1 MTSNCSPSQSTTSP
15 CLKYSNTS
23 CPQDP
28 PLVVPPSS
36 FLLPMGFHRPQQ
48 QSAHLRRAHYFP
60 PGSCP
65 LPRSRTTD
73 ALRAAT
79 CPRRRRHLLIT
90 LATGTVHHIPKTLHR
105 SRAALGLP
113 QPPSTRPLDSTSVT
127 ARIVGRPSTNA
138 FNFILQVLLQSLKS
152 FFNLGVH
159 RVLARDYD
167 PAFLVRINVLSA
179 PLYPLPLLSRRPII
193 QSCQIHHLFKFSVG
207 SAMLP
212 ARDTATLDTLP
223 SKLLDMPVTSKTSS
237 TSAT

>member
-1 MTSNCSPSQSTTSP
+1 MTSPQSTPSP
-15 CLKYSNTS
+15 CLEYSNTS

-60 PGSCP
+60 PVSCT

-73 ALRAAT
+73 APRAAT
-79 CPRRRRHLLIT
+79 CTRRRRHLLIT

-113 QPPSTRPLDSTSVT
+113 QPPSTRTLNSTSVT

-138 FNFILQVLLQSLKS
+138 LNLILQVLLQSIKA

-159 RVLARDYD
+159 
-167 PAFLVRINVLSA
+167 P

-193 QSCQIHHLFKFSVG
+193 QSRQSHLFKFSVG

-223 SKLLDMPVTSKTSS
+223 SKLLDMPVTSNTSS